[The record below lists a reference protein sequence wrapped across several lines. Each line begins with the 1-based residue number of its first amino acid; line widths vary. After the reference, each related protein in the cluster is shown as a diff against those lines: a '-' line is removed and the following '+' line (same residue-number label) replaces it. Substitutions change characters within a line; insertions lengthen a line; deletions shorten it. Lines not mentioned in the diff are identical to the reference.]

1 MIYHCDQFCFS
12 DHHHHHHH
20 PQHYHYLTLFQT
32 LGLNLDNPPRLPGSA
47 PALSE
52 CAGRTGVCLFL
63 LFDSV
68 CLFLYFLAAECVG
81 RAGVFCVCFVLY
93 FRLQIFN
100 TESAWG
106 LLMNTKRSWSQYI
119 ENGHR
124 HLSRSGA
131 FVFYFF
137 LSLRFGPSFRLS
149 RGNNRHLL

>member
-1 MIYHCDQFCFS
+1 MIYHRDRFCFS
-12 DHHHHHHH
+12 DHHHHHPH
-20 PQHYHYLTLFQT
+20 HYHYLTLFQT
-32 LGLNLDNPPRLPGSA
+32 LGHNHDNPPRLPGSA

-63 LFDSV
+63 FFILFV
-68 CLFLYFLAAECVG
+68 CLFISWQQNVSDKQ
-81 RAGVFCVCFVLY
+81 VFFVLVL
-93 FRLQIFN
+93 FCIFFLQISN
-100 TESAWG
+100 TESAWE

-131 FVFYFF
+131 FVFNFF
-137 LSLRFGPSFRLS
+137 LSLRFRPSFRLS